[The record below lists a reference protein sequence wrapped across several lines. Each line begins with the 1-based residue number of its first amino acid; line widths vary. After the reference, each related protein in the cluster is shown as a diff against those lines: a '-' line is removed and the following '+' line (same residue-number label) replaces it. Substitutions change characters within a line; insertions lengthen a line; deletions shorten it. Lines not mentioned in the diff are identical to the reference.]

1 MSTREIRI
9 ATRKSALALWQAE
22 YVKARLEQAHPGL
35 LVTLVPMV
43 SRGDKLLDAPLAK
56 IGGKG
61 LFVKELETALL
72 DNEADIAV
80 HSMKDVPMD
89 FPEGLGLYCIC
100 EREDPRDAFVSN
112 TFDSLEAL
120 PAGSIVGTSSLRRQ
134 AQLLARRPDLQ
145 IRFLRGN
152 VNTRLAKLDAGEYDA
167 IILAAA
173 GLIRLGF
180 EDRIT
185 STISVDDSLP
195 AGGQGAV
202 GIECRSADVE
212 IHALLAPLHH
222 ADTAD
227 RVVAERALNKRL
239 NGGCQVPIAC
249 YAVLE
254 GDQLWLRGLVGQ
266 PSGGTL
272 LVADARAPALLLKRL
287 AYKWPKTCWA
297 RAPKPS
303 SRKSTARPVTREPMA
318 PVADPPCRGLR
329 STGAKLGGSGG
340 RQQLHAAAGDRAR
353 HRGGPAT
360 PVAGR
365 PAWLPGDHRG
375 QQTCRP
381 AVA

>member
-1 MSTREIRI
+1 MSREIRI

-22 YVKARLEQAHPGL
+22 HVKARLEQAHPGL
-35 LVTLVPMV
+35 KVSLVPMV

-61 LFVKELETALL
+61 LFVKELETAMLE
-72 DNEADIAV
+72 NQADIAV

-112 TFDSLEAL
+112 TYASLDAL
-120 PAGSIVGTSSLRRQ
+120 PAGSVVGTSSLRRQ
-134 AQLLARRPDLQ
+134 AQLLARRPDLKIQ
-145 IRFLRGN
+145 FLRGN

-180 EDRIT
+180 AERIR
-185 STISVDDSLP
+185 SSISAEDSLP

-202 GIECRSADVE
+202 GIECRTADGE

-222 ADTAD
+222 RDTAL
-227 RVVAERALNKRL
+227 RVTAERALNKHL

-254 GDQLWLRGLVGQ
+254 GEQIWLRGLVGQ
-266 PSGGTL
+266 PDGGL
-272 LVADARAPALLLKRL
+272 LLRAENRAPLAQAEQLGVQVAEALL
-287 AYKWPKTCWA
+287 AQ
-297 RAPKPS
+297 
-303 SRKSTARPVTREPMA
+303 
-318 PVADPPCRGLR
+318 G
-329 STGAKLGGSGG
+329 
-340 RQQLHAAAGDRAR
+340 AAAI
-353 HRGGPAT
+353 
-360 PVAGR
+360 
-365 PAWLPGDHRG
+365 L
-375 QQTCRP
+375 Q
-381 AVA
+381 AVYGEAAAE

>member
-1 MSTREIRI
+1 MSSREIRI

-22 YVKARLEQAHPGL
+22 HVKARLEAAHPGL
-35 LVTLVPMV
+35 IVTLVPMV
-43 SRGDKLLDAPLAK
+43 SRGDKLLDSPLSK

-72 DNEADIAV
+72 ENEADIAV

-89 FPEGLGLYCIC
+89 FPEGLGLFCIC

-112 TFDSLEAL
+112 TYSSLDDL
-120 PAGSIVGTSSLRRQ
+120 PAGSVVGTSSLRRQ

-180 EDRIT
+180 VDRI
-185 STISVDDSLP
+185 SSSISVDDSLP

-202 GIECRSADVE
+202 GIECRTADSE
-212 IHALLAPLHH
+212 IHKLLAPLHH
-222 ADTAD
+222 VDTAD
-227 RVVAERALNKRL
+227 RVTAERALNKHL

-254 GDQLWLRGLVGQ
+254 GDQLWLRGLVGD
-266 PSGGTL
+266 PSGGVL
-272 LVADARAPALLLKRL
+272 LSAEARAPRSAATALGVQVAEALLAQGADDIL
-287 AYKWPKTCWA
+287 
-297 RAPKPS
+297 RA
-303 SRKSTARPVTREPMA
+303 VYGE
-318 PVADPPCRGLR
+318 
-329 STGAKLGGSGG
+329 
-340 RQQLHAAAGDRAR
+340 AGEE
-353 HRGGPAT
+353 
-360 PVAGR
+360 
-365 PAWLPGDHRG
+365 
-375 QQTCRP
+375 
-381 AVA
+381 

>member
-1 MSTREIRI
+1 MSSREIRI

-22 YVKARLEQAHPGL
+22 YVKARLEEAHPGL
-35 LVTLVPMV
+35 VVTLVPMV
-43 SRGDKLLDAPLAK
+43 SRGDKLLDSPLSK

-72 DNEADIAV
+72 AHEADIAV

-89 FPEGLGLYCIC
+89 FPEGLGLFCIC

-112 TFDSLEAL
+112 TYSSLDDL
-120 PAGSIVGTSSLRRQ
+120 PHGSVVGTSSLRRQ
-134 AQLLARRPDLQ
+134 TQLLTRRPDLQ

-180 EDRIT
+180 EDRI
-185 STISVDDSLP
+185 SSSISVDDSLP

-202 GIECRSADVE
+202 GIECRSVDTD

-222 ADTAD
+222 QDTAT
-227 RVVAERALNKRL
+227 RVTAERALNKHL

-254 GDQLWLRGLVGQ
+254 GEQIWLRGLVGD
-266 PSGGTL
+266 PKGGL
-272 LVADARAPALLLKRL
+272 LLTAEARGPQSAAAALGVQVAEDLLAQGADAILQAV
-287 AYKWPKTCWA
+287 YG
-297 RAPKPS
+297 
-303 SRKSTARPVTREPMA
+303 E
-318 PVADPPCRGLR
+318 
-329 STGAKLGGSGG
+329 
-340 RQQLHAAAGDRAR
+340 AGEE
-353 HRGGPAT
+353 
-360 PVAGR
+360 
-365 PAWLPGDHRG
+365 
-375 QQTCRP
+375 
-381 AVA
+381 

>member
-1 MSTREIRI
+1 MSSREIRI

-35 LVTLVPMV
+35 VVTLVPMV
-43 SRGDKLLDAPLAK
+43 SRGDKLLDSPLSK

-72 DNEADIAV
+72 ENEADIAV

-89 FPEGLGLYCIC
+89 FPEGLGLFCIC

-112 TFDSLEAL
+112 AFASLDDL
-120 PAGSIVGTSSLRRQ
+120 PRGSIVGTSSLRRQ
-134 AQLLARRPDLQ
+134 AQLLTRRPDLE

-185 STISVDDSLP
+185 SAISIEDSLP

-202 GIECRSADVE
+202 GIECRSVDTE

-222 ADTAD
+222 ADTAV
-227 RVVAERALNKRL
+227 RVTAERALNKHL

-254 GDQLWLRGLVGQ
+254 GEQIWLRGLVGE
-266 PSGGTL
+266 PSGG
-272 LVADARAPALLLKRL
+272 LLLS
-287 AYKWPKTCWA
+287 AQA
-297 RAPKPS
+297 RGPQS
-303 SRKSTARPVTREPMA
+303 
-318 PVADPPCRGLR
+318 
-329 STGAKLGGSGG
+329 
-340 RQQLHAAAGDRAR
+340 AAAELGVQ
-353 HRGGPAT
+353 
-360 PVAGR
+360 VAEDLLAQG
-365 PAWLPGDHRG
+365 AGAIL
-375 QQTCRP
+375 Q
-381 AVA
+381 AVYGEAGHE

>member
-1 MSTREIRI
+1 MSREIRI

-22 YVKARLEQAHPGL
+22 HVKARLEQAHPGL
-35 LVTLVPMV
+35 KVSLVPMV

-61 LFVKELETALL
+61 LFVKELETAMLE
-72 DNEADIAV
+72 NQADIAV

-112 TFDSLEAL
+112 TYASLDAL
-120 PAGSIVGTSSLRRQ
+120 PAGSVVGTSSLRRQ
-134 AQLLARRPDLQ
+134 AQLLARRPDLKIQ
-145 IRFLRGN
+145 FLRGN

-180 EDRIT
+180 EERIR
-185 STISVDDSLP
+185 SSISAEDSLP

-202 GIECRSADVE
+202 GIECRTADSE

-222 ADTAD
+222 RDTAL
-227 RVVAERALNKRL
+227 RVTAERALNKHL

-254 GDQLWLRGLVGQ
+254 GEQLWLRGLVGQ
-266 PSGGTL
+266 PDGGL
-272 LVADARAPALLLKRL
+272 LLRAENRAPLVQAEQLGVQVAEALL
-287 AYKWPKTCWA
+287 AQ
-297 RAPKPS
+297 
-303 SRKSTARPVTREPMA
+303 
-318 PVADPPCRGLR
+318 G
-329 STGAKLGGSGG
+329 
-340 RQQLHAAAGDRAR
+340 AAAI
-353 HRGGPAT
+353 
-360 PVAGR
+360 
-365 PAWLPGDHRG
+365 L
-375 QQTCRP
+375 Q
-381 AVA
+381 AVYGEAAAE

>member
-1 MSTREIRI
+1 MSSREIRI

-22 YVKARLEQAHPGL
+22 YVKARLEQAHPDL

-43 SRGDKLLDAPLAK
+43 SRGDKLLDSPLSK

-72 DNEADIAV
+72 ENEADIAV

-89 FPEGLGLYCIC
+89 FPEGLGLFCIC
-100 EREDPRDAFVSN
+100 EREDSRDAFVSN
-112 TFDSLEAL
+112 TFASLEDL
-120 PAGSIVGTSSLRRQ
+120 PTGSVVGTSSLRRQ
-134 AQLLARRPDLQ
+134 AQLLTRRPDLQ

-180 EDRIT
+180 EARIT
-185 STISVDDSLP
+185 SAISVEDSLP

-202 GIECRSADVE
+202 GIECRSADSE

-222 ADTAD
+222 AETAI
-227 RVVAERALNKRL
+227 RVTAERALNKHL

-254 GDQLWLRGLVGQ
+254 GEQIWLRGLVGE
-266 PSGGTL
+266 PNGGVL
-272 LVADARAPALLLKRL
+272 LNAEARAPHNAATALGVHVAEDLL
-287 AYKWPKTCWA
+287 AQ
-297 RAPKPS
+297 
-303 SRKSTARPVTREPMA
+303 
-318 PVADPPCRGLR
+318 
-329 STGAKLGGSGG
+329 GAGAILKAIYGE
-340 RQQLHAAAGDRAR
+340 AG
-353 HRGGPAT
+353 HE
-360 PVAGR
+360 
-365 PAWLPGDHRG
+365 
-375 QQTCRP
+375 
-381 AVA
+381 

>member
-1 MSTREIRI
+1 MSREIRI

-35 LVTLVPMV
+35 KVSLVPMV

-72 DNEADIAV
+72 ENEADIAV

-89 FPEGLGLYCIC
+89 FPKGLGLFCIC

-112 TFDSLEAL
+112 THDSLDAL
-120 PAGSIVGTSSLRRQ
+120 PAGSVVGTSSLRRQ
-134 AQLLARRPDLQ
+134 AQLLARRPDLK
-145 IRFLRGN
+145 IHFLRGN

-180 EDRIT
+180 EARIRA
-185 STISVDDSLP
+185 SISVDDSLP

-202 GIECRSADVE
+202 GIECRTADAE

-222 ADTAD
+222 AETAA
-227 RVVAERALNKRL
+227 RVTAERALNKRL

-249 YAVLE
+249 YALRE
-254 GDQLWLRGLVGQ
+254 GEQLWLRGLVGQ
-266 PSGGTL
+266 PDGS
-272 LVADARAPALLLKRL
+272 LLLRAEGRGSDAEALGVQVAEQLL
-287 AYKWPKTCWA
+287 AQGAAGILDAVYGG
-297 RAPKPS
+297 
-303 SRKSTARPVTREPMA
+303 
-318 PVADPPCRGLR
+318 ADP
-329 STGAKLGGSGG
+329 A
-340 RQQLHAAAGDRAR
+340 
-353 HRGGPAT
+353 
-360 PVAGR
+360 
-365 PAWLPGDHRG
+365 
-375 QQTCRP
+375 
-381 AVA
+381 